1 LYSVTNR
8 QYSWFSSAKIQT
20 ACIPCSVFRIPSEY
34 ENEYGAGRGPGFSF
48 ALREPMKLQNIVT
61 VVTGASQGLGRAIA
75 EEFVREGAHV
85 AICARDSTLLE
96 TVRSQLEELA
106 ASDQH
111 ILAHAGDVSSK
122 DQMDEL
128 FRRTE
133 QEIGLVDV
141 LVNNAG
147 VYGPKGPSESVDLD
161 EWSRALEINLLG
173 TFIPTRFAVAQM
185 KKKGGGKII
194 NLSGGGATN
203 PLPRLSAYAASKAA
217 VVRLTETLAEELR
230 GSSIAINAI
239 APGALNTR
247 FLDEVLQAGPEVVGS
262 GFYEKALKQRET
274 GGAPLEK
281 GVALCVYLA
290 SSAGDGITGK
300 LISALWDPWEK
311 LDNFQAEL
319 ASTDIYTLRR
329 IVPEDRG
336 KTF

>member
-1 LYSVTNR
+1 MNLVAHPLCCVPLR
-8 QYSWFSSAKIQT
+8 
-20 ACIPCSVFRIPSEY
+20 PFRE
-34 ENEYGAGRGPGFSF
+34 A
-48 ALREPMKLQNIVT
+48 MKLQNLVT
-61 VVTGASQGLGRAIA
+61 IVTGASQGLGRAIA
-75 EEFVREGAHV
+75 EEFVKEGAHV
-85 AICARDSTLLE
+85 AICARDRNLLE
-96 TVRSQLEELA
+96 TVRRELKER
-106 ASDQH
+106 ASPDQH
-111 ILAHAGDVSSK
+111 ILAHAGDVSSRDEMK
-122 DQMDEL
+122 DL

-147 VYGPKGPSESVDLD
+147 IYGPKGPSESVDLD
-161 EWSRALEINLLG
+161 EWSRAVEINLLG
-173 TFIPTRFAVAQM
+173 TFIPIRCAITQM

-203 PLPRLSAYAASKAA
+203 PLPRLSSYAAAKAA

-230 GSSIAINAI
+230 DFSIAVNAI

-247 FLDEVLQAGPEVVGS
+247 LLDEVLQAGPEVVGT

-290 SSAGDGITGK
+290 SSASDGITGK

-311 LDNFQAEL
+311 LGDFRTEL
-319 ASTDIYTLRR
+319 EASDIYTLRR

-336 KTF
+336 KKF